1 MDIELCAILKKL
13 HAMNPPILHRDIK
26 PSNIIIDKNEKLYL
40 IDFNAS
46 KEIHMNTNEDTALY
60 GTRYFGAPEQLA
72 GYTSSSEAT
81 DIFGLGA
88 TLNYLLTGMYCT
100 NMIVPGRYKKVL
112 AKCVEISPKDR
123 YQSVKEFEQA
133 FLNA

>member
-1 MDIELCAILKKL
+1 
-13 HAMNPPILHRDIK
+13 
-26 PSNIIIDKNEKLYL
+26 
-40 IDFNAS
+40 
-46 KEIHMNTNEDTALY
+46 MNTNEDTALY